1 MQATL
6 PRLAAGAC
14 CALMLAGCGG
24 SGAATPT
31 SASPAAAS
39 VAKPAATSGSAAA
52 SAKPATTS
60 ASAQASAKPAAAASA
75 PASSAASA
83 ASAKLPGTTKINV
96 SFSQITGN
104 EIPLWMAAETGILQR
119 HGLDASLQLIEG
131 NKGIAAVV
139 SGEVQFAD
147 IGGSQVLSAAAGGA
161 DLAVIGVIGPVYP
174 FVFIAPASIKTPAD
188 LKGKTIGVSTIGDSS
203 DTATRQVLKKA
214 GLDPS
219 KDITIIATGSPQN
232 RSAALIAGAIQGG
245 MVAPPDNLT
254 LEAQGMHEI
263 PELST
268 TKLPA
273 ATQVETVLRPYVTAH
288 RDVVQAYMDSII
300 EGVAAAKADRTQTVS
315 VLEKSYKSSDD
326 KAMNAAYDFY
336 TGSVLPALPFP
347 KPDQFADAQALL
359 GATND
364 QVRQYKIDSLLDPSF
379 VQDAANRG
387 LGKA

>member
-1 MQATL
+1 
-6 PRLAAGAC
+6 
-14 CALMLAGCGG
+14 
-24 SGAATPT
+24 
-31 SASPAAAS
+31 
-39 VAKPAATSGSAAA
+39 
-52 SAKPATTS
+52 
-60 ASAQASAKPAAAASA
+60 
-75 PASSAASA
+75 
-83 ASAKLPGTTKINV
+83 
-96 SFSQITGN
+96 
-104 EIPLWMAAETGILQR
+104 
-119 HGLDASLQLIEG
+119 
-131 NKGIAAVV
+131 
-139 SGEVQFAD
+139 
-147 IGGSQVLSAAAGGA
+147 
-161 DLAVIGVIGPVYP
+161 VYP

-364 QVRQYKIDSLLDPSF
+364 QVRRYKIDSLLDPSF